1 MGGGNVGRPQLEADV
16 RYAGY
21 RLLSLA
27 AALTACAKEP
37 SRPKPEELRGPRLLQ
52 AIPKPGFM
60 LQNLDGSP
68 FDFRQA
74 TRGTLSF
81 LFFGYTNCPD
91 VCPLHM
97 ANLAWAIRSLPLEQR
112 RAVRV
117 VFVSTDPERDTPD
130 RLRAWLAQF
139 DSTFIAVTGTPTALE
154 VAQRAVGMPPA
165 LREGELPNGGGYGM
179 SHAAQ
184 LWAFTPDDS
193 AHVVYPWGM
202 RREDLAADLAKLLRI
217 WPPPP

>member
-1 MGGGNVGRPQLEADV
+1 MK
-16 RYAGY
+16 
-21 RLLSLA
+21 RLLCCGAAITLSLA
-27 AALTACAKEP
+27 GCAGGP
-37 SRPKPEELRGPRLLQ
+37 PRPRVEELKGPRLVQ
-52 AIPKPGFM
+52 ALPKPGFV

-74 TRGTLSF
+74 TRGRLAF

-97 ANLAWAIRSLPLEQR
+97 ANLAWAIRTLPPEQR
-112 RAVRV
+112 AGVRV

-130 RLRAWLAQF
+130 RLRAWLKQF
-139 DSTFIAVTGTPTALE
+139 DSTFVAVTGTPTALE
-154 VAQRAVGMPPA
+154 VAQRSVGMPPA
-165 LREGELPNGGGYGM
+165 MREGELPKGGYGM
-179 SHAAQ
+179 THAAQ

-202 RREDLAADLAKLLRI
+202 QREDLAADLAKLLQI
-217 WPPPP
+217 WPPKP